1 MKFSPELQAQL
12 DLITRDGGQ
21 GACALMWFRDDLRL
35 SHNEAL
41 FQVCDHARPAGD
53 DEQSPVVAVFV
64 HETNE
69 GFRPLGGATRWWLH
83 HSLTSLAQS
92 LAERGIPLIVAG
104 GDSEE
109 LIPALVDYLQ
119 AGYVAWS
126 RRYHRPFREADAR
139 IKEALKGAGVQAE
152 SFEGYVLTE
161 PWTIVTAKNEPYKV
175 FTPYSKQAFAVLAE
189 EMAVPP
195 SIFAHREWGAEIP
208 ADHLA
213 ITLRAIEELK
223 LLPQKSEPDWTA
235 GLEETWTPGER
246 GAHQRLTEF
255 LDHLERGDVANY
267 SDGRDFPAQPA
278 TSNLSPHLRFGE
290 ISPHYLWHAVG
301 NARADNPEDI
311 TVFRKEL
318 LWRDFAWNRLYHR
331 PDLPTV
337 SVKEEFRAFPWAW
350 DPGAAVQRHTDGR
363 KCASASEELRA
374 WRAGETGIPLVDA
387 GMKQL
392 WVTGTMHNR
401 VRMVVGSLL
410 TKNLMTHWRH
420 GEEWFWDQ
428 LVDADHASN
437 AFNWQWVAGCGD
449 DAAPYFR
456 IFNPETQAKR
466 FDPEGEYIARWAP
479 EALLPGYIQPI
490 VDLKDSREEAL
501 SAYQQVRAIKQG

>member
-1 MKFSPELQAQL
+1 MKFSAQLQAQL
-12 DLITRDGGQ
+12 DALMLDDSQ
-21 GACALMWFRDDLRL
+21 GAPTLMWFRDDLRI

-41 FQVCDHARPAGD
+41 FQACHRACSADNG
-53 DEQSPVVAVFV
+53 ENSPVVAVFI
-64 HETNE
+64 HEMNE

-83 HSLTSLAQS
+83 HSLTSLAKS
-92 LAERGIPLIVAG
+92 LATRGIPLIVAG

-109 LIPALVDYLQ
+109 LIPALVAHLG

-139 IKEALKGAGVQAE
+139 IKAALKDSGVQAE

-161 PWTIVTAKNEPYKV
+161 PWTIVTGKGEPYKV

-195 SIFAHREWGAEIP
+195 SVDGQVQWDEIP
-208 ADHLA
+208 ADRIA

-223 LLPQKSEPDWTA
+223 LLPQNPEPKWTT
-235 GLEETWTPGER
+235 GLEETWTPGEH
-246 GAHQRLTEF
+246 GAHQKLGEF
-255 LDHLERGDVANY
+255 LDHLERGDVDNY
-267 SDGRDFPAQPA
+267 TDGRDFPAQPA

-301 NARADNPEDI
+301 KADADNPEDI
-311 TVFRKEL
+311 TVYRKEL

-350 DPGAAVQRHTDGR
+350 DPGATVQRHLDGR
-363 KCASASEELRA
+363 KVASASEELRA

-392 WVTGTMHNR
+392 WATGTMHNR

-466 FDPEGEYIARWAP
+466 FDPDGAYIARWAP
-479 EALLPGYIQPI
+479 EALLPNYHRPI
-490 VDLKDSREEAL
+490 VDLKESREEAL
-501 SAYQQVRAIKQG
+501 AAYQSVRGAK